1 MGGFLAS
8 EHCSLVEPERNKKP
22 AIAGYFISQN
32 LIIVK
37 DYLGTMLASTD
48 ILFCKEL
55 SRKISPFLK
64 EIQFQS
70 MHRHHYHVGLN
81 H

>member
-22 AIAGYFISQN
+22 AIAGFFIFQN
-32 LIIVK
+32 LIIIREC
-37 DYLGTMLASTD
+37 LGSMTASTE
-48 ILFCKEL
+48 IIFCKEL
-55 SRKISPFLK
+55 SRKISLFLK
-64 EIQFQS
+64 EIQSQLK
-70 MHRHHYHVGLN
+70 HPHHCHGGLN